1 MTLPPDPTD
10 RERWQT
16 RYAGV
21 TPETAESRAPSAWVL
36 AQCLALVPADAVVVD
51 VAAGLGRHA
60 VALAER
66 GRRVVALDFVEDAVV
81 VARRRA
87 TWGVSGEVWALVADA
102 SALPFADGSV
112 DAILTV
118 NFLDRALF
126 PTFARLLRPGGRLV
140 VETYTRRHADLVAEG
155 RARAPRNPAYMLEPG
170 ELPRL
175 VAPLRVV
182 AQREALV
189 KDDAGER
196 WVASVVAERD

>member
-1 MTLPPDPTD
+1 VSEE
-10 RERWQT
+10 RARWQT
-16 RYAGV
+16 RYSGA
-21 TPETAESRAPSAWVL
+21 TPETAEVRAPSAWVIE
-36 AQCLALVPADAVVVD
+36 QCLALPGGFLLVD

-66 GRRVVALDFVEDAVV
+66 GRRVVALDFVEDAVR
-81 VARRRA
+81 VAVRRA
-87 TWGVSGEVWALVADA
+87 WGVSGEVWALVADA
-102 SALPFADGSV
+102 GALPFADGSV

-140 VETYTRRHADLVAEG
+140 VETYTHRHADLVSEG

-182 AQREALV
+182 ASREALV
-189 KDDAGER
+189 NDDAGER